1 MKARDVMSSPV
12 YFVSPDET
20 IAHARHVMVKHRISR
35 VLVMKGGSLRGIITK
50 KDIALRVRDQEPA
63 WRRRPIDRIP
73 IETLTSGDL
82 VVVEPETGI
91 KEIARIFI
99 EKNISSA
106 PVVEN
111 GSVVGIVTKTD
122 IMKSALVAKL
132 KKPVSDVME
141 PAIILSRYH
150 SLDHVIDTM
159 AEKNDKL
166 VVANNDGTIAGVITE
181 TNLAFFEPFSKRP
194 GSEKKAVTFLR
205 KEETAGIKLNRYV
218 FTASVIAE
226 DVMSHPAIT
235 VVPGARVSE
244 AVAKMREY
252 HVNSLVVVENN
263 DTSGNIVGII
273 KRDNI
278 IQEVAK

>member
-12 YFVSPDET
+12 YFVSPGET
-20 IAHARHVMVKHRISR
+20 VAHARHVMVKHRISR
-35 VLVMKGGSLRGIITK
+35 VLRMKEGLLTGILTK
-50 KDIALRVRDQEPA
+50 KDLALRVRDREPA

-73 IETLTSGDL
+73 VETFASQEPT
-82 VVVEPETGI
+82 VVAPDAEIKKIAGI
-91 KEIARIFI
+91 FVDR
-99 EKNISSA
+99 NISCV
-106 PVVEN
+106 PVVESGN
-111 GSVVGIVTKTD
+111 VVGIVTKTD
-122 IMKSALVAKL
+122 LLNSTLAGKL
-132 KKPVSDVME
+132 KMPVREVME
-141 PAIILSRYH
+141 PAVVLSRYH
-150 SLDHVIDTM
+150 SLDHVMDTM
-159 AEKNDKL
+159 SEKNDKL
-166 VVANNDGTIAGVITE
+166 VVTNNDGTLAGVITE
-181 TNLAFFEPFSKRP
+181 TNLAFFEPFSRRP

-235 VVPGARVSE
+235 IGPGAKVSE

-252 HVNSLVVVENN
+252 HVNSLVVVEND
-263 DTSGNIVGII
+263 DTSGNILGII

>member
-12 YFVSPDET
+12 YFVSPGET
-20 IAHARHVMVKHRISR
+20 VAHARHVMVKHRISR
-35 VLVMKGGSLRGIITK
+35 LLLMNGGQLIGIITK
-50 KDIALRVRDQEPA
+50 KDFALRVRDQEPA

-73 IETLTSGDL
+73 VETFASQEPT
-82 VVVEPETGI
+82 VVSPDAEIKKIGGI
-91 KEIARIFI
+91 FVDR
-99 EKNISSA
+99 NISCV
-106 PVVEN
+106 PVVEGGN
-111 GSVVGIVTKTD
+111 VVGIVTKTD
-122 IMKSALVAKL
+122 LMKSAFAKKL
-132 KKPVSDVME
+132 TRPVSDVME
-141 PAIILSRYH
+141 PAIVLSRYH
-150 SLDHVIDTM
+150 SLDHVLDTIG
-159 AEKNDKL
+159 EKNDKL
-166 VVANNDGTIAGVITE
+166 VIVNNNGTIAGVITG

-205 KEETAGIKLNRYV
+205 KEEAAGIKLNRYV

-235 VVPGARVSE
+235 IDPQANLTE

-252 HVNSLVVVENN
+252 HVNSLVVVEDDNP
-263 DTSGNIVGII
+263 SGNIVGII